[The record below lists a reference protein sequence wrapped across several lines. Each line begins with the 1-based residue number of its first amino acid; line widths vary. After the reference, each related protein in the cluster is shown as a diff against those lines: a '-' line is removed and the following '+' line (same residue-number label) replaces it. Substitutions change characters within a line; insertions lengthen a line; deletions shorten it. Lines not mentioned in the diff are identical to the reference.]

1 MKFWNKWLRKSHR
14 WLAIPMLILVPVSL
28 VLKLTGNGAIV
39 ATIPQWEMVQSLIML
54 FLVISGAYLFFIPYW
69 TKYKR
74 NKRRSNTVKVTQ
86 TRNMTKTTI

>member
-39 ATIPQWEMVQSLIML
+39 ATIPQWEMAQSLIML

-69 TKYKR
+69 TKWKR
-74 NKRRSNTVKVTQ
+74 NKRRSNGVKSPQTIKMKETTV
-86 TRNMTKTTI
+86 

>member
-14 WLAIPMLILVPVSL
+14 WLAIPMLILVPISL
-28 VLKLTGNGAIV
+28 VLKLTGNGAFL
-39 ATIPQWEMVQSLIML
+39 AAIPQWEMVQSLIML

-74 NKRRSNTVKVTQ
+74 NKRRSKGVKAAQTLTIKETTV
-86 TRNMTKTTI
+86 